1 MRIRRAL
8 APAAVLVAVAATAL
22 TAPAALAAVTG
33 DVAVIVEDAD
43 GAPQEG
49 VELTLTSGNCAVAT
63 PSAVTDASGVATFT
77 GLAYFTDETESE
89 NCDYDLTQV
98 VPDGY
103 EQVTA
108 TAALLGLQAGE
119 LLAAPSTI
127 QLDSAD
133 GVFSAAGRVDSA
145 DIQCLEGV
153 GTATMVAGRYFLS
166 TASAPDCTTD
176 NYEKSG
182 LSYEGPAAAVDL
194 PAGVT
199 RVSTLWHINRNIQRP
214 FHTATLEVELVVTDT
229 TTGDTAT
236 VVRTFEFTID
246 ETDNLDEEH
255 GSVSTLE
262 GQLEA
267 IADYDPADCKFP
279 DAPNGG
285 IVIEN
290 PLYNA
295 QFPIFGPEF
304 YEFGCADLIT
314 VTEVGDPGSERV
326 GNAMVDFSLDLAL
339 AGDQGE
345 CADPASPSYTQENA
359 DTEICLLLGVDIE
372 AATNVLTV
380 SIVNDVI
387 EDEVVVVDDADDEVL
402 AATGASDHVL
412 LFGIG
417 GVLMLLAGGILAVA
431 RRRD

>member
-1 MRIRRAL
+1 M
-8 APAAVLVAVAATAL
+8 
-22 TAPAALAAVTG
+22 
-33 DVAVIVEDAD
+33 IVEDAD
-43 GAPQEG
+43 GVPQEG
-49 VELTLTSGNCAVAT
+49 VQLTLTSTNCAVAT
-63 PSAVTDASGVATFT
+63 PTAVTDASGVATFS
-77 GLAYFTDETESE
+77 GLAYYTDETEAE
-89 NCDYDLTQV
+89 TCDYDLVQT

-108 TAALLGLQAGE
+108 TASLLGLQAGE

-133 GVFSAAGRVDSA
+133 GVFTDAGRTDSA

-153 GTATMVAGRYFLS
+153 GTSTMVAGRYFLS
-166 TASAPDCTTD
+166 TASDPDCTTD

-182 LSYEGPAAAVDL
+182 LSYVGPSGAVDL
-194 PAGVT
+194 PEGVT

-229 TTGDTAT
+229 SAGDTAT

-262 GQLEA
+262 GQLAA
-267 IADYDPADCKFP
+267 IADYNAADRKFP

-295 QFPIFGPEF
+295 QLPFLGPEF

-314 VTEVGDPGSERV
+314 VTEVGNPGSERV

-372 AATNVLTV
+372 AASNVLTV
-380 SIVNDVI
+380 SIVNGVI
-387 EDEVVVVDDADDEVL
+387 EDEVVAVDDGDDEEL

-417 GVLMLLAGGILAVA
+417 GAFLLLVGGILAFA